1 MNKRISMLAAAVT
14 ATALPLLAAC
24 GSDAEPQVNA
34 PAPSASSVAA
44 PSGSTPVS
52 TPSSAPSAEPSASP
66 SADAGE
72 DTAAV
77 KAATEKFLKTTLTIG
92 YPDKDFDVYL
102 ARLKPLLTKAGYAEV
117 NRPSS
122 SRKGAEKG
130 AKTFYAQRIRTS
142 PKFLSGVKVSSI
154 TADTAKTSIEFE
166 NRTQQMSG
174 GDWKT
179 LRTSAKDTA
188 KLELVKQGDKWLVDN
203 L

>member
-1 MNKRISMLAAAVT
+1 MNKRLSILAAAIT
-14 ATALPLLAAC
+14 ATALPLLVAC
-24 GSDAEPQVNA
+24 GSDAQPPVNA
-34 PAPSASSVAA
+34 PAPSASSAA
-44 PSGSTPVS
+44 PDASAPAP
-52 TPSSAPSAEPSASP
+52 TPSSAPSTEPSGSP
-66 SADAGE
+66 STDPSE

-77 KAATEKFLKTTLTIG
+77 KAASEKFVKTTLTIG

-117 NRPSS
+117 NESSS
-122 SRKGAEKG
+122 SRKRIEK
-130 AKTFYAQRIRTS
+130 ASKTFYAQRARTS
-142 PKFLSGVKVSSI
+142 PKFLSDVKVSSL
-154 TADTAKTSIEFE
+154 TADTANTSVQFQ

-188 KLELVKQGDKWLVDN
+188 KLQLVKQGDKWLVDK